1 MPTRLAP
8 VSETT
13 KPAPF
18 PFETA
23 DLQDDAAV
31 KTNAGADAALPTDAA
46 LQDVKVPPP
55 GDRSVS
61 ATEAPVIPIT
71 DQPRLLVLD
80 GHSMAFRA
88 FFALPADK
96 FSTANGQHTNA
107 IHGFTSMLINLIK
120 EQKPTHVAVAFDV
133 SDETTHRKAEYS
145 EYKGGR
151 NETPMEMSGQ
161 IDLIDKVMQAWG
173 IKTIKMPGYEA
184 DDILATLAAMGEKA
198 GYEVLLVTGD
208 RDAFQLI
215 TDNVFVLYPRKGVSD
230 IPRLDTAAIQEKYF
244 VTPPQYSDLAALVGE
259 SADNLPGIPGVG
271 PKTAAKWINLYGGLE
286 GVLENADA
294 IGGKVGDALRENVE
308 AVKRNRRLNRLHT
321 DLDLPLT
328 LDDLA
333 EPRPDEAALEQLFD
347 DLEFKTIRTRLF
359 ALYSSEELESAER
372 ESIDTPDFTTPA
384 GATELSAFLASG
396 AGTRSAVAVD
406 LVPGRI
412 GEDAAALA
420 IVRDDAAV
428 YIDLASQDAE
438 AENVLAEWLRDAQA
452 PKVMHGY
459 KAALK
464 ALSSRG
470 LGLEGVVDDTSIS
483 GYLIQPDRRTYELSE
498 LAQHHLNISISP
510 ETAKAGQLEL
520 SFDGDDAAASG
531 ALVQAAAVVQALSRH
546 FESELKERKAE
557 DLLTTLE
564 LPVSRVLADME
575 LAGIA
580 IDMPRLEEQL
590 ADLSKVIDNAQELA
604 FAAIGHEVN
613 LGSPKQLQTVLFEE
627 LQLPKTKKIKS
638 GYTTDAASLKNL
650 LEKTGH
656 EFLVQL
662 MAHRESSKLRQMLES
677 LKKSVTDDGR
687 IHTTYAQNVAATG
700 RISSNNPNLQ
710 NIPIR
715 SEEGRRVRGIF
726 VVSDGYDCLLS
737 ADYSQIEMR
746 IMAHLSGDAGLIQAY
761 KEGEDLHRFV
771 GSNIFHV
778 PTEEVT
784 SAMRSKV
791 KAMSYGLAYGLTSF
805 GLSKQLEISVDEA
818 RTLMKDYF
826 DRFGAVRDYLRGV
839 VDQARVDGYTA
850 TIEGRRRYL
859 PDLTSTDRQLREN
872 AERIALN
879 SPIQGSAADIIK
891 RAMLGVH
898 SELEAQGLKS
908 RMLLQV
914 HDELVLEVANGERA
928 AVEKLVTEQMGA
940 AAQLTVPLDV
950 QIGVGSS
957 WYEAGH

>member
-1 MPTRLAP
+1 M
-8 VSETT
+8 SETT

-23 DLQDDAAV
+23 DLQDDAAL
-31 KTNAGADAALPTDAA
+31 KADAGADATLSNEAA
-46 LQDVKVPPP
+46 LQDVKVPPR

-71 DQPRLLVLD
+71 GQPRLLVLD

-133 SDETTHRKAEYS
+133 SDDTTHRKAEYS

-151 NETPMEMSGQ
+151 NETPSEMSGQ

-286 GVLENADA
+286 GVLENVDA

-333 EPRPDEAALEQLFD
+333 EPRPNEAALEQLFD

-372 ESIDTPDFTTPA
+372 ETIDTPDFITPA
-384 GATELSAFLASG
+384 GATELSAFLTAG
-396 AGTRSAVAVD
+396 AGKRSAVAVD

-428 YIDLASQDAE
+428 YIDLAAQDAE
-438 AENVLAEWLRDAQA
+438 AENVLAEWLRDGQA

-520 SFDGDDAAASG
+520 SFDGDDAAAAG

-557 DLLTTLE
+557 DLLSTLE

-580 IDMPRLEEQL
+580 IDMPRLDEQL

>member
-1 MPTRLAP
+1 M
-8 VSETT
+8 SETT

-18 PFETA
+18 PSQVLE
-23 DLQDDAAV
+23 QDPA
-31 KTNAGADAALPTDAA
+31 T
-46 LQDVKVPPP
+46 QDEVAPAS
-55 GDRSVS
+55 GGSVS
-61 ATEAPVIPIT
+61 ATAAPVVPMT
-71 DQPRLLVLD
+71 GQPRLLVLD

-96 FSTANGQHTNA
+96 FSTSNGQHTNA

-120 EQKPTHVAVAFDV
+120 EQQPTHVAVAFDV

-145 EYKGGR
+145 GYKGGR
-151 NETPMEMSGQ
+151 NETPREMSGQ
-161 IDLIDKVMQAWG
+161 IDLIGEVMEAWG
-173 IKTIKMPGYEA
+173 IKTIKMPGFEA

-198 GYEVLLVTGD
+198 GFEVLLVSGD

-215 TDNVFVLYPRKGVSD
+215 TDNVFVLYPKKGVSD
-230 IPRLDTAAIQEKYF
+230 IPRMDAAAIEAKYF
-244 VTPPQYSDLAALVGE
+244 VSPSRYSDLAALVGE
-259 SADNLPGIPGVG
+259 TADNLPGVPGVG
-271 PKTAAKWINLYGGLE
+271 PKTAAKWINLYGGLD
-286 GVLENADA
+286 GVLEHLDS
-294 IGGKVGDALRENVE
+294 IGGKVGDALRENVDN
-308 AVKRNRRLNRLHT
+308 VKRNRRLNQLHT
-321 DLDLPLT
+321 DLELPVTLEDLYQ
-328 LDDLA
+328 
-333 EPRPDEAALEQLFD
+333 PRPDQTALEDLFD
-347 DLEFKTIRTRLF
+347 QLEFKTIRSRLF
-359 ALYSSEELESAER
+359 ALYGDDNAPAAER
-372 ESIDTPDFTTPA
+372 ESIETPQYITPA
-384 GATELSAFLASG
+384 SAAELSAFLAAG
-396 AGTRSAVAVD
+396 AGQRTALAVD

-420 IVRDDAAV
+420 IVRDGAAA
-428 YIDLASQDAE
+428 YIDLADQEAD
-438 AENVLAEWLRDAQA
+438 AENVLAGWLRDAAA
-452 PKVMHGY
+452 PKVLHGF

-464 ALSSRG
+464 ALTARG
-470 LGLEGVVDDTSIS
+470 LELEGVVDDTSIS
-483 GYLIQPDRRTYELSE
+483 GYLIQPDRRTYELAE
-498 LAQHHLNISISP
+498 LAQHHLNVGIP
-510 ETAKAGQLEL
+510 AATAKAAQLEL
-520 SFDGDDAAASG
+520 SFDGDDAAAAD
-531 ALVQAAAVVQALSRH
+531 ALVQSAAVVFALDRY
-546 FESELKERKAE
+546 FEGELKERGAE
-557 DLLTTLE
+557 ELLSTLE
-564 LPVSRVLADME
+564 LPVGRVLADME

-580 IDMPRLEEQL
+580 IDIPRMDDQL
-590 ADLSKVIDNAQELA
+590 ADLARVIDHAQEQA

-613 LGSPKQLQTVLFEE
+613 LGSPKQLQTVLFDE

-662 MAHRESSKLRQMLES
+662 MAHREAAKLRQMIES
-677 LKKSVTDDGR
+677 LKKSVDADGR

-726 VVSDGYDCLLS
+726 VVSEGYECLLS

-746 IMAHLSGDAGLIQAY
+746 IMAHLSGDQGLIQAY
-761 KEGEDLHRFV
+761 KDGEDLHRFV

-898 SELEAQGLKS
+898 AELHRQGLKS

-914 HDELVLEVANGERA
+914 HDELVLEVATGERA
-928 AVEKLVTEQMGA
+928 AVEKLVTEQMA
-940 AAQLTVPLDV
+940 AAADLTVPLEV
-950 QIGVGSS
+950 QIGVGPS
-957 WYEAGH
+957 WYDAGH

>member
-1 MPTRLAP
+1 MATRLAP

-13 KPAPF
+13 KPAPI
-18 PFETA
+18 PSTTQT
-23 DLQDDAAV
+23 LQDIAV
-31 KTNAGADAALPTDAA
+31 SSPGAP
-46 LQDVKVPPP
+46 
-55 GDRSVS
+55 SVS
-61 ATEAPVIPIT
+61 ATEAPVVPLT
-71 DQPRLLVLD
+71 EQPRLLVLD

-96 FSTANGQHTNA
+96 FSTARGQHTNA

-133 SDETTHRKAEYS
+133 SDDTTHRKAEYS

-151 NETPMEMSGQ
+151 NETPREMSGQ
-161 IDLIDKVMQAWG
+161 IDLIDQVMGAWG

-198 GYEVLLVTGD
+198 GFEVLLVSGD

-230 IPRLDTAAIQEKYF
+230 IPRMDAAAIEAKYF
-244 VTPPQYSDLAALVGE
+244 VSPSRYSDLAALVGE
-259 SADNLPGIPGVG
+259 TADNLPGVPGVG

-286 GVLENADA
+286 GVLEHLDA
-294 IGGKVGDALRENVE
+294 IGGKVGDALRENVD
-308 AVKRNRRLNRLHT
+308 AVKRNRKLNRLHT
-321 DLDLPLT
+321 DLDLPVT
-328 LDDLA
+328 LDELA
-333 EPRPDEAALEQLFD
+333 DPRPDQKAMEELFD
-347 DLEFKTIRTRLF
+347 ELEFKTIRTRLF
-359 ALYSSEELESAER
+359 DLYASEAPEPER
-372 ESIDTPDFTTPA
+372 EPLETRDFAALTEADALRTFLGA
-384 GATELSAFLASG
+384 GAG
-396 AGTRSAVAVD
+396 HRSALAVD
-406 LVPGRI
+406 VLPGRI
-412 GEDAAALA
+412 GEDADAVA
-420 IVRDDAAV
+420 IVRDDAAAYV
-428 YIDLASQDAE
+428 DLTALDAD
-438 AENVLAEWLRDAQA
+438 AENVLAEWLRDSGS

-464 ALSSRG
+464 ALANRG
-470 LGLEGVVDDTSIS
+470 FGLEGVVDDTSIS
-483 GYLIQPDRRTYELSE
+483 GYLIQPDRRTYELAE
-498 LAQHHLNISISP
+498 LAQFHLNIHITP
-510 ETAKAGQLEL
+510 EAAKAGQLEL
-520 SFDGDDAAASG
+520 AFDDDAAASG
-531 ALVQAAAVVQALSRH
+531 ALVQVAAVVHKLSRF
-546 FESELKERKAE
+546 FESELRDRKAE
-557 DLLTTLE
+557 DLLATLE
-564 LPVSRVLADME
+564 LPVARVLADME
-575 LAGIA
+575 KTGIA
-580 IDMPRLEEQL
+580 VSMELMDEQL
-590 ADLSKVIDNAQELA
+590 ADLARVIDDAQERA

-662 MAHRESSKLRQMLES
+662 MAHRESAKLRQMVET
-677 LKKSVTDDGR
+677 LKKSVAEDGR

-726 VVSDGYDCLLS
+726 VVSDGYECLLS

-746 IMAHLSGDAGLIQAY
+746 IMAHLSGDAGLIEAY
-761 KEGEDLHRFV
+761 REGEDLHRFV
-771 GSNIFHV
+771 GSSIFHV
-778 PTEEVT
+778 PPAEVT

-818 RTLMKDYF
+818 RNLMKDYF

-898 SELEAQGLKS
+898 SELAAQGLKS

-914 HDELVLEVANGERA
+914 HDELVLEVASGERE
-928 AVEKLVTEQMGA
+928 AVEKLVTEQMA
-940 AAQLTVPLDV
+940 AAAELSVPLEV
-950 QIGVGSS
+950 QIGVGTS
-957 WYEAGH
+957 WYDAGH

>member
-1 MPTRLAP
+1 
-8 VSETT
+8 
-13 KPAPF
+13 
-18 PFETA
+18 
-23 DLQDDAAV
+23 
-31 KTNAGADAALPTDAA
+31 
-46 LQDVKVPPP
+46 
-55 GDRSVS
+55 
-61 ATEAPVIPIT
+61 
-71 DQPRLLVLD
+71 
-80 GHSMAFRA
+80 MAFRA

-120 EQKPTHVAVAFDV
+120 EQKPTHIAVAFDV

-145 EYKGGR
+145 DYKGGR
-151 NETPMEMSGQ
+151 NETPREMTGQ

-184 DDILATLAAMGEKA
+184 DDILATLAAMGDKA

-230 IPRLDTAAIQEKYF
+230 IPRLDAAAIQEKYF

-259 SADNLPGIPGVG
+259 SADNLPGVPGVG

-286 GVLENADA
+286 GVLEHLDA

-308 AVKRNRRLNRLHT
+308 DVKRNRRLNRLHT
-321 DLDLPLT
+321 DLDLPVT
-328 LDDLA
+328 LDELA

-359 ALYSSEELESAER
+359 ALYGSDEVEPAER
-372 ESIDTPDFTTPA
+372 ENIDTPDFVTPA
-384 GATELSAFLASG
+384 AAAELSAFLA
-396 AGTRSAVAVD
+396 AGTGQRSAVAVD
-406 LVPGRI
+406 LVPGRL

-420 IVRDDAAV
+420 IVRDGAAA
-428 YIDLASQDAE
+428 YIDLAGQDAD
-438 AENVLAEWLRDAQA
+438 AENVLADWLRDENS

-464 ALSSRG
+464 ALTARG
-470 LGLEGVVDDTSIS
+470 LELEGVVDDTSIS
-483 GYLIQPDRRTYELSE
+483 GYLIQPDRRTYELAE
-498 LAQHHLNISISP
+498 LAQHHLNIALSS

-520 SFDGDDAAASG
+520 TFDDDDSAAAG
-531 ALVQAAAVVQALSRH
+531 ALVQVAAVVHSLSRY

-557 DLLTTLE
+557 ELLTTLE

-580 IDMPRLEEQL
+580 ISMPLMEDQL

-613 LGSPKQLQTVLFEE
+613 LGSPKQLQSVLFDE

-677 LKKSVTDDGR
+677 LKKSVTEDGR

-726 VVSDGYDCLLS
+726 VVSEGYECLLS

-761 KEGEDLHRFV
+761 KDGEDLHRFV

-778 PTEEVT
+778 PTDQVT

-805 GLSKQLEISVDEA
+805 GLSKQLEITVDEA

-898 SELEAQGLKS
+898 AELKAQGLKS

-914 HDELVLEVANGERA
+914 HDELVLEVAAGERE
-928 AVEKLVTEQMGA
+928 AVEKLVTEQMA
-940 AAQLTVPLDV
+940 AAADLSVPLDV
-950 QIGVGSS
+950 QIGVGPS
-957 WYEAGH
+957 WYDAGH

>member
-1 MPTRLAP
+1 MAAA
-8 VSETT
+8 
-13 KPAPF
+13 KPARKTTR
-18 PFETA
+18 TA
-23 DLQDDAAV
+23 E
-31 KTNAGADAALPTDAA
+31 P
-46 LQDVKVPPP
+46 
-55 GDRSVS
+55 VS

-96 FSTANGQHTNA
+96 FSTAAGQHTNA
-107 IHGFTSMLINLIK
+107 IHGFTSMLISLIK
-120 EQKPTHVAVAFDV
+120 EQQPTHVAVAFDV

-151 NETPMEMSGQ
+151 NETPREMSGQ
-161 IDLIDKVMQAWG
+161 IDLIDKVMGAWG

-230 IPRLDTAAIQEKYF
+230 IPRLDAPAIQEKYF
-244 VTPPQYSDLAALVGE
+244 VTPAEYSDLAALVGE
-259 SADNLPGIPGVG
+259 SADNLPGVPGVG

-286 GVLENADA
+286 GVLEHLDS

-308 AVKRNRRLNRLHT
+308 SVKRNRRLNRLHT
-321 DLDLPLT
+321 DLALPVT

-333 EPRPDEAALEQLFD
+333 EPRPDQAALEQLFD
-347 DLEFKTIRTRLF
+347 ELEFKTIRTRLF
-359 ALYSSEELESAER
+359 ALYGSDDVDLAER
-372 ESIDTPDFTTPA
+372 ESLDIPEYATPA
-384 GATELSAFLASG
+384 GAAELTAFLAAG
-396 AGTRSAVAVD
+396 AGHRSALAVD

-420 IVRDDAAV
+420 IVRDGAAA
-428 YIDLASQDAE
+428 YIDLSTQDAE
-438 AENVLAEWLRDAQA
+438 AENVLAAWLRDPEA
-452 PKVMHGY
+452 PKVMHGF

-464 ALSSRG
+464 ALTARG
-470 LGLEGVVDDTSIS
+470 LELEGVVDDTSIS
-483 GYLIQPDRRTYELSE
+483 GYLIQPDRRTYELAE
-498 LAQHHLNISISP
+498 LAQHHLNIEISP
-510 ETAKAGQLEL
+510 AVAKAGQLEL
-520 SFDGDDAAASG
+520 AFDGDDSAAAG
-531 ALVQAAAVVQALSRH
+531 ELVHAAAVVQTLSRY
-546 FESELKERKAE
+546 FEAELKERKAE
-557 DLLTTLE
+557 ELLSTLE

-580 IDMPRLEEQL
+580 IDMQRMDEQL
-590 ADLSKVIDNAQELA
+590 ADLAKVIDNAQELA

-677 LKKSVTDDGR
+677 LKKSVTEDGR

-726 VVSDGYDCLLS
+726 VVSDGYECLLS

-746 IMAHLSGDAGLIQAY
+746 IMAHLSGDEGLIQAY
-761 KEGEDLHRFV
+761 RDGEDLHRFV

-778 PTEEVT
+778 PTDQVT

-818 RTLMKDYF
+818 RTLMKEYF

-839 VDQARVDGYTA
+839 VDQARIDGYTA

-898 SELEAQGLKS
+898 AELKAQGLKS

-914 HDELVLEVANGERA
+914 HDELVLEVAPGERET
-928 AVEKLVTEQMGA
+928 VEKLVTEQMGSA
-940 AAQLTVPLDV
+940 ADLSVPLDV
-950 QIGVGSS
+950 QIGVGPS
-957 WYEAGH
+957 WYDAGH

>member
-1 MPTRLAP
+1 MSSSDAP
-8 VSETT
+8 
-13 KPAPF
+13 
-18 PFETA
+18 
-23 DLQDDAAV
+23 
-31 KTNAGADAALPTDAA
+31 
-46 LQDVKVPPP
+46 
-55 GDRSVS
+55 SVS
-61 ATEAPVIPIT
+61 ATEAPVIPLT
-71 DQPRLLVLD
+71 EQPRLLVLD

-96 FSTANGQHTNA
+96 FSTARGQHTNA

-120 EQKPTHVAVAFDV
+120 EQKPTHIAVAFDV
-133 SDETTHRKAEYS
+133 SDDTTHRKAEYS

-151 NETPMEMSGQ
+151 NETPREMSGQ
-161 IDLIDKVMQAWG
+161 IDLIDQVMGAWG

-198 GYEVLLVTGD
+198 GYEVLLVSGD

-215 TDNVFVLYPRKGVSD
+215 TDNVFVLYPKKGVSD
-230 IPRLDTAAIQEKYF
+230 IPRMDAAAVEAKYF
-244 VTPPQYSDLAALVGE
+244 VSPSRYSDLAALVGE
-259 SADNLPGIPGVG
+259 TADNLPGVPGVG

-286 GVLENADA
+286 GVLEHLDA
-294 IGGKVGDALRENVE
+294 IGGKVGDSLRANVD
-308 AVKRNRRLNRLHT
+308 AVKRNRKLNQLHT
-321 DLDLPLT
+321 DLDLPVT
-328 LDDLA
+328 LDELA
-333 EPRPDEAALEQLFD
+333 DPRPDQQALEELFD
-347 DLEFKTIRTRLF
+347 ELEFKTIRTRLF
-359 ALYSSEELESAER
+359 DLYASEAPAPER
-372 ESIDTPDFTTPA
+372 EALETRDFTTLTDA
-384 GATELSAFLASG
+384 GALRAFLEAG
-396 AGTRSAVAVD
+396 AGQRSALAVD
-406 LVPGRI
+406 VLPGRI
-412 GEDAAALA
+412 GEDADAVA
-420 IVRDDAAV
+420 IVRDDAAAYV
-428 YIDLASQDAE
+428 DLTTLDAE
-438 AENVLAEWLRDAQA
+438 AENVLAAWLRDAGS
-452 PKVMHGY
+452 PKVTHGY

-464 ALSSRG
+464 ALANRG
-470 LGLEGVVDDTSIS
+470 FGLEGVVDDTSIS
-483 GYLIQPDRRTYELSE
+483 GYLIQPDRRTYELAE
-498 LAQHHLNISISP
+498 LAQFHLNIHITP
-510 ETAKAGQLEL
+510 EAAKAGQLEL
-520 SFDGDDAAASG
+520 AFDDDAAASG
-531 ALVQAAAVVQALSRH
+531 ALVQVAAVVHKLSRY
-546 FESELKERKAE
+546 FESELRDRKAE
-557 DLLTTLE
+557 DLLATLE
-564 LPVSRVLADME
+564 LPVARVLADME
-575 LAGIA
+575 TAGIA
-580 IDMPRLEEQL
+580 VSLELMEEQL
-590 ADLSKVIDNAQELA
+590 ADLARVIDDAQERA

-638 GYTTDAASLKNL
+638 GYTTDAASLKSL

-662 MAHRESSKLRQMLES
+662 MAHRESAKLRQMVET
-677 LKKSVTDDGR
+677 LKKSVAEDGR

-726 VVSDGYDCLLS
+726 VVSDGYECLLS

-746 IMAHLSGDAGLIQAY
+746 IMAHLSGDAGLIEAY
-761 KEGEDLHRFV
+761 REGEDLHRFV
-771 GSNIFHV
+771 GSSIFHV
-778 PTEEVT
+778 PPAEVT

-818 RTLMKDYF
+818 RNLMKDYF

-859 PDLTSTDRQLREN
+859 PDLTSTDRQMREN

-898 SELEAQGLKS
+898 SELAAQGLKS

-914 HDELVLEVANGERA
+914 HDELVLEVAKGERE
-928 AVEKLVTEQMGA
+928 AVEKLVTEQMA
-940 AAQLTVPLDV
+940 AAAELSVPLEV
-950 QIGVGSS
+950 QIGVGTS
-957 WYEAGH
+957 WYDAGH

>member
-1 MPTRLAP
+1 MGTRLAP

-13 KPAPF
+13 KPAPS
-18 PFETA
+18 PSADTAADILPATETES
-23 DLQDDAAV
+23 LIAAKPV
-31 KTNAGADAALPTDAA
+31 RKSSRAAE
-46 LQDVKVPPP
+46 
-55 GDRSVS
+55 SVS
-61 ATEAPVIPIT
+61 ATVAPVIPIT

-96 FSTANGQHTNA
+96 FSTATGQHTNA

-133 SDETTHRKAEYS
+133 SDDTTHRKAEYS

-151 NETPMEMSGQ
+151 NETPREMSGQ
-161 IDLIDKVMQAWG
+161 IDLIDKVMGAWG

-198 GYEVLLVTGD
+198 GFEVLLVSGD

-230 IPRLDTAAIQEKYF
+230 IPRMDATAIQEKYF
-244 VTPPQYSDLAALVGE
+244 VSPAQYSDLAALVGE
-259 SADNLPGIPGVG
+259 SADNLPGVPGVG

-286 GVLENADA
+286 GVLENLDA
-294 IGGKVGDALRENVE
+294 IGGKVGESLRENVE
-308 AVKRNRRLNRLHT
+308 DVKRNRRLNRLHT
-321 DLDLPLT
+321 DLELPVT
-328 LDDLA
+328 LEELA
-333 EPRPDEAALEQLFD
+333 DPRPDQAALEELFD
-347 DLEFKTIRTRLF
+347 SLEFKTIRARLF
-359 ALYSSEELESAER
+359 ALYGSEVTEAER
-372 ESIDTPDFTTPA
+372 ESLDTPHYVIPSDA
-384 GATELSAFLASG
+384 AELTAFFESG
-396 AGTRSAVAVD
+396 AGLRSAVAVD

-412 GEDAAALA
+412 VEDAAAVA
-420 IVRDDAAV
+420 IVHDNGAA
-428 YIDLASQDAE
+428 YIDLTSQDAA
-438 AENVLAEWLRDAQA
+438 AENVLAGWLRDAGA
-452 PKVMHGY
+452 AKVMHGY

-483 GYLIQPDRRTYELSE
+483 GYLIQPDRRSYELAE
-498 LAQHHLNISISP
+498 LAQHHLNLSVST
-510 ETAKAGQLEL
+510 EAAKAGQLEL
-520 SFDGDDAAASG
+520 AFDGDDAAAG
-531 ALVQAAAVVQALSRH
+531 ELVHVAAVVRALSRY
-546 FESELKERKAE
+546 FETELAERKAQ

-580 IDMPRLEEQL
+580 IDMARMDEQL
-590 ADLSKVIDNAQELA
+590 ADLAKVIDNAQELA

-627 LQLPKTKKIKS
+627 LGLPKTKKIKS

-726 VVSDGYDCLLS
+726 VVSEGYDCLLS

-746 IMAHLSGDAGLIQAY
+746 IMAHLSGDPGLIQAY
-761 KEGEDLHRFV
+761 KDGEDLHRFV

-778 PTEEVT
+778 PTDQVT

-818 RTLMKDYF
+818 RTLMKEYF

-839 VDQARVDGYTA
+839 VDQARIDGYTS

-891 RAMLGVH
+891 RAMLGV
-898 SELEAQGLKS
+898 SGALAEQGLKS

-914 HDELVLEVANGERA
+914 HDELVLEVAHGERD
-928 AVEKLVTEQMGA
+928 AVEKLVTEQMGSA
-940 AAQLTVPLDV
+940 ARLTVPLDV

>member
-1 MPTRLAP
+1 MSVDTA
-8 VSETT
+8 SETAAAAA
-13 KPAPF
+13 PA
-18 PFETA
+18 EG
-23 DLQDDAAV
+23 AAV
-31 KTNAGADAALPTDAA
+31 LVAGPARKPRRA
-46 LQDVKVPPP
+46 VPE
-55 GDRSVS
+55 VS
-61 ATEAPVIPIT
+61 ATEAPVVPIT
-71 DQPRLLVLD
+71 DQPRLMVLD

-133 SDETTHRKAEYS
+133 SDDTTHRKAEYS
-145 EYKGGR
+145 DYKGGR
-151 NETPMEMSGQ
+151 NETPREMSGQ
-161 IDLIDKVMQAWG
+161 IDLIDKVMGAWG

-198 GYEVLLVTGD
+198 GFEVLLVSGD

-215 TDNVFVLYPRKGVSD
+215 TDNVFVLYPKKGVSD
-230 IPRLDTAAIQEKYF
+230 IPRMDAAAIQEKYF
-244 VTPPQYSDLAALVGE
+244 VSPAQYSDLAALVGE
-259 SADNLPGIPGVG
+259 SADNLPGVPGVG

-286 GVLENADA
+286 GVLENLES
-294 IGGKVGDALRENVE
+294 IGGKVGDALREHVE
-308 AVKRNRRLNRLHT
+308 SVKRNRRLNRLHT
-321 DLDLPLT
+321 DLDLAVT
-328 LDDLA
+328 LDELA
-333 EPRPDEAALEQLFD
+333 EPRPDQAAIEELFD
-347 DLEFKTIRTRLF
+347 TLEFKTIRSRLF
-359 ALYSSEELESAER
+359 ALYGNEVPEAER
-372 ESIDTPDFTTPA
+372 ESLETPDFVIPS
-384 GATELSAFLASG
+384 GAAELAAFLESG
-396 AGTRSAVAVD
+396 AGKRSVVAVD
-406 LVPGRI
+406 VVPGRI

-420 IVRDDAAV
+420 IVRDGAAA
-428 YIDLASQDAE
+428 YIDLAGQDAA
-438 AENVLAEWLRDAQA
+438 AENVLAGWLRDADA

-464 ALSSRG
+464 ALSNRG

-483 GYLIQPDRRTYELSE
+483 GYLIQPDRRSYELAE
-498 LAQHHLNISISP
+498 LAQHHLNISVST
-510 ETAKAGQLEL
+510 EAANAGQLEL
-520 SFDGDDAAASG
+520 AFDGDEAAAG
-531 ALVQAAAVVQALSRH
+531 ALVQVAAVVQALSRY
-546 FESELKERKAE
+546 FETELKERKAQ

-580 IDMPRLEEQL
+580 IDMPRMDDQL
-590 ADLSKVIDNAQELA
+590 ADLAKVIDNAQELA

-627 LQLPKTKKIKS
+627 LGLPKTKKIKS

-677 LKKSVTDDGR
+677 LKKSVADDGR

-726 VVSDGYDCLLS
+726 VVSEGYECLLS

-746 IMAHLSGDAGLIQAY
+746 IMAHLSGDQGLIQAY
-761 KEGEDLHRFV
+761 QDGEDLHRFV

-818 RTLMKDYF
+818 RTLMKEYF

-839 VDQARVDGYTA
+839 VDQARIDGYTA

-898 SELEAQGLKS
+898 SELAAQGLKS

-914 HDELVLEVANGERA
+914 HDELVLEVATGERG

-940 AAQLTVPLDV
+940 AADLSVPLEV
-950 QIGVGSS
+950 QIGVGPT
-957 WYEAGH
+957 WYDAGH

>member
-1 MPTRLAP
+1 
-8 VSETT
+8 
-13 KPAPF
+13 
-18 PFETA
+18 
-23 DLQDDAAV
+23 
-31 KTNAGADAALPTDAA
+31 
-46 LQDVKVPPP
+46 
-55 GDRSVS
+55 
-61 ATEAPVIPIT
+61 
-71 DQPRLLVLD
+71 
-80 GHSMAFRA
+80 MAFRA

-120 EQKPTHVAVAFDV
+120 EQQPTHIAVAFDV

-151 NETPMEMSGQ
+151 NETPREMSGQ
-161 IDLIDKVMQAWG
+161 IDLIDKVMGAWG

-184 DDILATLAAMGEKA
+184 DDVLATLAAMGEKA

-230 IPRLDTAAIQEKYF
+230 IPRLDAAAIQEKYF

-259 SADNLPGIPGVG
+259 TADNLPGVPGVG

-286 GVLENADA
+286 GVLEHLDS

-308 AVKRNRRLNRLHT
+308 DVKRNRRLNRLHT
-321 DLDLPLT
+321 DLELPVT
-328 LDDLA
+328 LDELA

-347 DLEFKTIRTRLF
+347 ELEFKTIRTRLF
-359 ALYSSEELESAER
+359 ALYGSDAVEPAER
-372 ESIDTPDFTTPA
+372 ESIDVPDYVTPA
-384 GATELSAFLASG
+384 DAAELEAFLAAG
-396 AGTRSAVAVD
+396 AGKRSAVAVD

-420 IVRDDAAV
+420 IVRDDAAA
-428 YIDLASQDAE
+428 YIDLAAQDAA
-438 AENVLAEWLRDAQA
+438 AENVLAGWLRDSQA

-464 ALSSRG
+464 ALSTRG

-483 GYLIQPDRRTYELSE
+483 GYLIQPDRRTYELAE
-498 LAQHHLNISISP
+498 LAQHHLNISITS

-520 SFDGDDAAASG
+520 SFDGDDAAAAG
-531 ALVQAAAVVQALSRH
+531 ALVQVAAVVQSLSR
-546 FESELKERKAE
+546 FFDSELTERKAA

-580 IDMPRLEEQL
+580 IDMPRMDEQV
-590 ADLSKVIDNAQELA
+590 ADLAKVIDNAQELA

-726 VVSDGYDCLLS
+726 VVSDGYECLLS

-746 IMAHLSGDAGLIQAY
+746 IMAHLSGDEGLIQAY
-761 KEGEDLHRFV
+761 LEGEDLHRFV

-778 PTEEVT
+778 PTDQVT

-839 VDQARVDGYTA
+839 VDQARIDGYTA

-898 SELEAQGLKS
+898 SELAAQGLKS

-914 HDELVLEVANGERA
+914 HDELVLEVAAGERE
-928 AVEKLVTEQMGA
+928 AVEKLVTEQMAGA
-940 AAQLTVPLDV
+940 ADLSVPLDV
-950 QIGVGSS
+950 QIGVGPS
-957 WYEAGH
+957 WYDAGH

>member
-1 MPTRLAP
+1 VLD
-8 VSETT
+8 
-13 KPAPF
+13 
-18 PFETA
+18 A
-23 DLQDDAAV
+23 D
-31 KTNAGADAALPTDAA
+31 GA
-46 LQDVKVPPP
+46 LQDIMALPPV
-55 GDRSVS
+55 GGQVS
-61 ATEAPVIPIT
+61 TTEAPAVPT
-71 DQPRLLVLD
+71 TGQPRLLVLD

-120 EQKPTHVAVAFDV
+120 DQKPTHICVAFDV
-133 SDETTHRKAEYS
+133 SDDTTHRKAEYS

-151 NETPMEMSGQ
+151 NETPREMNGQ
-161 IDLIDKVMQAWG
+161 IDLIDKVMGAWG
-173 IKTIKMPGYEA
+173 IKTIKLPGYEA

-198 GYEVLLVTGD
+198 GFEVLLVSGD

-230 IPRLDTAAIQEKYF
+230 IPRMDAAAIQEKYF
-244 VTPPQYSDLAALVGE
+244 VTPAQYSDLAALVGE
-259 SADNLPGIPGVG
+259 TADNLPGVPGVG

-286 GVLENADA
+286 GVLEHLDA
-294 IGGKVGDALRENVE
+294 IGGKVGDSLRANVDD
-308 AVKRNRRLNRLHT
+308 VKRNRRLNRLHT
-321 DLDLPLT
+321 DLELPLT

-333 EPRPDEAALEQLFD
+333 EPRPDEAALEALFD
-347 DLEFKTIRTRLF
+347 ELEFKTIRTRLF
-359 ALYSSEELESAER
+359 ALYSSQDVESAER
-372 ESIDTPDFTTPA
+372 ETIDTPDFVTPS
-384 GATELSAFLASG
+384 GAVELGAFLAAG
-396 AGTRSAVAVD
+396 AGKTSAVAVD

-428 YIDLASQDAE
+428 YIDLAAHDAP
-438 AENVLAEWLRDAQA
+438 AENVLADWLRDENS

-483 GYLIQPDRRTYELSE
+483 GYLIQPDRRTYELAE
-498 LAQHHLNISISP
+498 LAQHHLNVGVSTD
-510 ETAKAGQLEL
+510 TAKTGQLEL
-520 SFDGDDAAASG
+520 AFDGDDAAAAG
-531 ALVQAAAVVQALSRH
+531 ALVQVAAVVQALSRR
-546 FESELKERKAE
+546 FEAELTERKAS

-580 IDMPRLEEQL
+580 IDMPRMDEQL
-590 ADLSKVIDNAQELA
+590 ADLAKVIDNAQELA

-677 LKKSVTDDGR
+677 LKKSVTEDGR

-726 VVSDGYDCLLS
+726 VVSEGYECLLS

-761 KEGEDLHRFV
+761 KDGEDLHRFV

-839 VDQARVDGYTA
+839 VDQARIDGYTA

-898 SELEAQGLKS
+898 AELAAQGLKS

-914 HDELVLEVANGERA
+914 HDELVLEVAAGERD
-928 AVEKLVTEQMGA
+928 AVEKLVTEQMGSA
-940 AAQLTVPLDV
+940 ADLRVPLDV
-950 QIGVGSS
+950 QIGVGPS
-957 WYEAGH
+957 WYDAGH

>member
-1 MPTRLAP
+1 M
-8 VSETT
+8 SETT

-18 PFETA
+18 PSETA
-23 DLQDDAAV
+23 ALEGNVALQ
-31 KTNAGADAALPTDAA
+31 NDAA
-46 LQDVKVPPP
+46 LQDVKVPPLAS
-55 GDRSVS
+55 RSLS
-61 ATEAPVIPIT
+61 ATEAPVIPLT

-96 FSTANGQHTNA
+96 FSTTKGQHTNA

-120 EQKPTHVAVAFDV
+120 EQKPTHIAVAFDV

-151 NETPMEMSGQ
+151 NETPREMSGQ
-161 IDLIDKVMQAWG
+161 IDLIDKVMGAWG

-184 DDILATLAAMGEKA
+184 DDILATLASMGEKA

-230 IPRLDTAAIQEKYF
+230 IPRLDAAAIQEKYF

-294 IGGKVGDALRENVE
+294 IGGKVGDALRESVE
-308 AVKRNRRLNRLHT
+308 DVKRNRRLNRLHT
-321 DLDLPLT
+321 DLDLPVT

-359 ALYSSEELESAER
+359 ALYSSDEVESAER
-372 ESIDTPDFTTPA
+372 ESIDTPAFVTPSD
-384 GATELSAFLASG
+384 ATELGAFLAAG
-396 AGTRSAVAVD
+396 AGKRSAVAVD

-428 YIDLASQDAE
+428 YIDLAGQDAA
-438 AENVLAEWLRDAQA
+438 AENVLADWLRDEQA

-483 GYLIQPDRRTYELSE
+483 GYLIEPDRRTYELAE
-498 LAQHHLNISISP
+498 LAQHHLNISISS

-520 SFDGDDAAASG
+520 SFDGDDAAAAD
-531 ALVQAAAVVQALSRH
+531 ALVRVAAVVQALSR
-546 FESELKERKAE
+546 FFASELTERKAA
-557 DLLTTLE
+557 DLLATLE

-580 IDMPRLEEQL
+580 IDMPRMDDQL
-590 ADLSKVIDNAQELA
+590 ADLAKVIENAQELA

-839 VDQARVDGYTA
+839 VDQARIDGYTA

-898 SELEAQGLKS
+898 DELAAQGLKS

-914 HDELVLEVANGERA
+914 HDELVLEVANGERE
-928 AVEKLVTEQMGA
+928 AVEKLVTEQMGSA
-940 AAQLTVPLDV
+940 ADLSVPLDV
-950 QIGVGSS
+950 QIGVGPS
-957 WYEAGH
+957 WYDAGH

>member
-1 MPTRLAP
+1 MATRLAP

-18 PFETA
+18 PSTTET
-23 DLQDDAAV
+23 LQDIAV
-31 KTNAGADAALPTDAA
+31 SSPAGP
-46 LQDVKVPPP
+46 
-55 GDRSVS
+55 SVS
-61 ATEAPVIPIT
+61 ATEAPVIPLT
-71 DQPRLLVLD
+71 EQPRLLVLD

-96 FSTANGQHTNA
+96 FSTARGQHTNA

-120 EQKPTHVAVAFDV
+120 EQKPTHIAVAFDV
-133 SDETTHRKAEYS
+133 SDDTTHRKAEYS

-151 NETPMEMSGQ
+151 NETPREMSGQ
-161 IDLIDKVMQAWG
+161 IDLIDQVMGAWG

-198 GYEVLLVTGD
+198 GYEVLLVSGD

-230 IPRLDTAAIQEKYF
+230 IPRMDAAAIQEKYF
-244 VTPPQYSDLAALVGE
+244 VSPAQYSDLAALVGE
-259 SADNLPGIPGVG
+259 TADNLPGVPGVG

-286 GVLENADA
+286 GVLEHLDA
-294 IGGKVGDALRENVE
+294 IGGKVGDALRANVDS
-308 AVKRNRRLNRLHT
+308 VKRNRKLNRLHT
-321 DLDLPLT
+321 DLDLPVT
-328 LDDLA
+328 LDELA
-333 EPRPDEAALEQLFD
+333 DPRPDQEALEELFD
-347 DLEFKTIRTRLF
+347 TLEFKTIRTRLF
-359 ALYSSEELESAER
+359 DLYASDAPEAER
-372 ESIDTPDFTTPA
+372 ETLETRDFATLTDADALRSFLTA
-384 GATELSAFLASG
+384 GAG
-396 AGTRSAVAVD
+396 QRSALAVD
-406 LVPGRI
+406 VLPGRI
-412 GEDAAALA
+412 GEDADAVA
-420 IVRDDAAV
+420 IVRDDAAA
-428 YIDLASQDAE
+428 YIDLTSLDAE
-438 AENVLAEWLRDAQA
+438 AENVLAQWLRDAES

-464 ALSSRG
+464 ALNNRG

-483 GYLIQPDRRTYELSE
+483 GYLIQPDRRTYELAE
-498 LAQHHLNISISP
+498 LAQYHLNIHVSP
-510 ETAKAGQLEL
+510 EAAKAGQLEL
-520 SFDGDDAAASG
+520 SFDDDAAAASG
-531 ALVQAAAVVQALSRH
+531 ALVQVAAVVQKLSR
-546 FESELKERKAE
+546 FFDSELRERKAE
-557 DLLTTLE
+557 ELLATLE

-575 LAGIA
+575 HTGISVSMELM
-580 IDMPRLEEQL
+580 DEQL
-590 ADLSKVIDNAQELA
+590 ADLARVIDDAQERA

-613 LGSPKQLQTVLFEE
+613 LGSPKQLQTVLFDE

-662 MAHRESSKLRQMLES
+662 MAHRESAKLRQMVET
-677 LKKSVTDDGR
+677 LKKSVAEDGR

-726 VVSDGYDCLLS
+726 VVSDGYECLLS

-746 IMAHLSGDAGLIQAY
+746 IMAHLSGDAGLIEAY
-761 KEGEDLHRFV
+761 RQGEDLHRFV
-771 GSNIFHV
+771 GSSIFHV
-778 PTEEVT
+778 PPAQVT

-818 RTLMKDYF
+818 RTLMKNYF

-839 VDQARVDGYTA
+839 VDQARIDGYTS

-859 PDLTSTDRQLREN
+859 PDLTSTDRQMREN

-898 SELEAQGLKS
+898 AELAAQGLKS

-914 HDELVLEVANGERA
+914 HDELVLEVANGERE
-928 AVEKLVTEQMGA
+928 AVEKLVTEQMGS
-940 AAQLTVPLDV
+940 AAQLSVPLDV
-950 QIGVGSS
+950 QIGVGTS
-957 WYEAGH
+957 WYDAGH

>member
-1 MPTRLAP
+1 

-18 PFETA
+18 PSET
-23 DLQDDAAV
+23 V
-31 KTNAGADAALPTDAA
+31 ALEADAA
-46 LQDVKVPPP
+46 LQDIKVPPP
-55 GDRSVS
+55 AGGQVS

-71 DQPRLLVLD
+71 SQPRLLVLD

-120 EQKPTHVAVAFDV
+120 EQQPTHVAVAFDV

-151 NETPMEMSGQ
+151 NETPREMSGQ

-173 IKTIKMPGYEA
+173 IKTIKLPGYEA
-184 DDILATLAAMGEKA
+184 DDILATLSVMGEKA
-198 GYEVLLVTGD
+198 GFEVLLVTGD

-230 IPRLDTAAIQEKYF
+230 IPRLDAAAIQEKYF

-259 SADNLPGIPGVG
+259 SSDNLPGVPGVG

-286 GVLENADA
+286 GVLEHLDK

-308 AVKRNRRLNRLHT
+308 DVKRNRRLNRLHT
-321 DLDLPLT
+321 DLELPVT
-328 LDDLA
+328 LEDLA
-333 EPRPDEAALEQLFD
+333 DPRPDEAALEQLFD
-347 DLEFKTIRTRLF
+347 ELEFKTIRTRLF
-359 ALYSSEELESAER
+359 ALYGSEDLEPAER
-372 ESIDTPDFTTPA
+372 ENVDVPEYVTPSTA
-384 GATELSAFLASG
+384 AELSAFLTAG
-396 AGTRSAVAVD
+396 AGKRSAVAVD

-428 YIDLASQDAE
+428 YIDLTAQDAA
-438 AENVLAEWLRDAQA
+438 AENVLAEWLRDEAA

-470 LGLEGVVDDTSIS
+470 LGLEGVVDDTSVS
-483 GYLIQPDRRTYELSE
+483 GYLIQPDRRTYELAE
-498 LAQHHLNISISP
+498 LAQHHLNISISS

-520 SFDGDDAAASG
+520 SFDGDDAAAAD
-531 ALVQAAAVVQALSRH
+531 ALVHVAAVVQTLSRF
-546 FESELKERKAE
+546 FESELTERKAA
-557 DLLTTLE
+557 DLLATLE

-580 IDMPRLEEQL
+580 IDMPRMDEQI
-590 ADLSKVIDNAQELA
+590 ADLGKVIDNAQELA

-726 VVSDGYDCLLS
+726 VVSEGYECLLS

-778 PTEEVT
+778 PTDQVT

-818 RTLMKDYF
+818 RTLMKEYF

-839 VDQARVDGYTA
+839 VDQARIDGYTA

-898 SELEAQGLKS
+898 SELAAQGLKS

-914 HDELVLEVANGERA
+914 HDELVLEVAAGERE
-928 AVEKLVTEQMGA
+928 AVERLVTEQMAGA
-940 AAQLTVPLDV
+940 ADLSVPLDV
-950 QIGVGSS
+950 QIGVGPS
-957 WYEAGH
+957 WYDAGH

>member
-1 MPTRLAP
+1 

-13 KPAPF
+13 KPAPI
-18 PFETA
+18 PSTTQT
-23 DLQDDAAV
+23 LQDIPVFSPDA
-31 KTNAGADAALPTDAA
+31 P
-46 LQDVKVPPP
+46 
-55 GDRSVS
+55 SVS
-61 ATEAPVIPIT
+61 ATEAPVVPLT
-71 DQPRLLVLD
+71 EQPRLLVLD

-96 FSTANGQHTNA
+96 FSTARGQHTNA

-145 EYKGGR
+145 DYKGGR
-151 NETPMEMSGQ
+151 NETPREMSGQ
-161 IDLIDKVMQAWG
+161 IDLIDQVMGAWG

-198 GYEVLLVTGD
+198 GYEVLLVSGD

-215 TDNVFVLYPRKGVSD
+215 TDNVFVLYPKKGVSD
-230 IPRLDTAAIQEKYF
+230 IPRMDAAAVEDKYF
-244 VTPPQYSDLAALVGE
+244 VSPSRYSDLAALVGE
-259 SADNLPGIPGVG
+259 TADNLPGVPGVG

-286 GVLENADA
+286 GVLEHLDA
-294 IGGKVGDALRENVE
+294 IGGKVGDSLRANVD
-308 AVKRNRRLNRLHT
+308 AVKRNRKLNQLHT
-321 DLDLPLT
+321 DLDLPVT
-328 LDDLA
+328 LDELA
-333 EPRPDEAALEQLFD
+333 DPRPDQQALEELFD
-347 DLEFKTIRTRLF
+347 ELEFKTIRTRLF
-359 ALYSSEELESAER
+359 DLYATEAPAPER
-372 ESIDTPDFTTPA
+372 EALETKDFATLTEA
-384 GATELSAFLASG
+384 GALRAFLEAG
-396 AGTRSAVAVD
+396 ARQRSALTVD
-406 LVPGRI
+406 VLPGRI
-412 GEDAAALA
+412 GEDADAVA
-420 IVRDDAAV
+420 IVRDDAAAYV
-428 YIDLASQDAE
+428 DLTTLDAD
-438 AENVLAEWLRDAQA
+438 AENVLAQWLRDAGSL
-452 PKVMHGY
+452 KVVHGY

-464 ALSSRG
+464 ALANRG
-470 LGLEGVVDDTSIS
+470 FGLEGVVDDTSIS
-483 GYLIQPDRRTYELSE
+483 GYLIQPDRRTYELAE
-498 LAQHHLNISISP
+498 LAQFHLNVHITP
-510 ETAKAGQLEL
+510 EAAKAGQLEL
-520 SFDGDDAAASG
+520 AFDDDAAASG
-531 ALVQAAAVVQALSRH
+531 ALVQVAAVVHKLSLF
-546 FESELKERKAE
+546 FESELKDRKAE
-557 DLLTTLE
+557 DLLATLE
-564 LPVSRVLADME
+564 LPVARVLADME
-575 LAGIA
+575 KAGIA
-580 IDMPRLEEQL
+580 VSMELMDEQL
-590 ADLSKVIDNAQELA
+590 ADLARVIDDAQEQA

-662 MAHRESSKLRQMLES
+662 MAHRESAKLRQMVET
-677 LKKSVTDDGR
+677 LKKSVAEDGR

-726 VVSDGYDCLLS
+726 VVSDGYECLLS

-746 IMAHLSGDAGLIQAY
+746 IMAHLSGDAGLIEAY
-761 KEGEDLHRFV
+761 REGEDLHRFV
-771 GSNIFHV
+771 GSSIFHV
-778 PTEEVT
+778 PPAEVT

-818 RTLMKDYF
+818 RNLMKDYF

-859 PDLTSTDRQLREN
+859 PDLTSTDRQMREN

-898 SELEAQGLKS
+898 SELAAQGLKS

-914 HDELVLEVANGERA
+914 HDELVLEVATGERE
-928 AVEKLVTEQMGA
+928 AVEKLVTEQMA
-940 AAQLTVPLDV
+940 AAAELSVPLEV
-950 QIGVGSS
+950 QIGVGTS
-957 WYEAGH
+957 WYDAGH

>member
-1 MPTRLAP
+1 
-8 VSETT
+8 
-13 KPAPF
+13 
-18 PFETA
+18 
-23 DLQDDAAV
+23 
-31 KTNAGADAALPTDAA
+31 
-46 LQDVKVPPP
+46 
-55 GDRSVS
+55 
-61 ATEAPVIPIT
+61 VIPIT

-96 FSTANGQHTNA
+96 FSTASGQHTNA

-120 EQKPTHVAVAFDV
+120 EQKPTHIAVAFDV
-133 SDETTHRKAEYS
+133 SDETTHRKVEYS
-145 EYKGGR
+145 DYKGGR
-151 NETPMEMSGQ
+151 NETPREMSGQ

-173 IKTIKMPGYEA
+173 IKTIKLPGYEA

-198 GYEVLLVTGD
+198 GHEVLLVTGD

-230 IPRLDTAAIQEKYF
+230 IPRLDAPAIQEKYF
-244 VTPPQYSDLAALVGE
+244 VSPAQYSDLAALVGE
-259 SADNLPGIPGVG
+259 SADNLPGVPGVG

-286 GVLENADA
+286 GVLEHLDA

-321 DLDLPLT
+321 DLELPVT

-333 EPRPDEAALEQLFD
+333 EPRPDQAALEQLFD
-347 DLEFKTIRTRLF
+347 ELEFKTIRSRLF
-359 ALYSSEELESAER
+359 ALYGSEDVELAER
-372 ESIDTPDFTTPA
+372 ESLAVPDYIAPA
-384 GATELSAFLASG
+384 GAAELSAFLAAGSG
-396 AGTRSAVAVD
+396 QRSALAVD

-420 IVRDDAAV
+420 ILREGAAA
-428 YIDLASQDAE
+428 YIDLSSQDAE
-438 AENVLAEWLRDAQA
+438 AENVLAAWLRDPEA
-452 PKVMHGY
+452 PKVMHGF

-464 ALSSRG
+464 ALTARG
-470 LGLEGVVDDTSIS
+470 LELEGVVDDTSIS
-483 GYLIQPDRRTYELSE
+483 GYLIQPDRRTYELAE
-498 LAQHHLNISISP
+498 LAQHHLNIEISP
-510 ETAKAGQLEL
+510 SVAKAGQLEL
-520 SFDGDDAAASG
+520 AFDGDDAAAAG
-531 ALVQAAAVVQALSRH
+531 ELVHAAAVVHALSRY
-546 FESELKERKAE
+546 FEAELKERKAE
-557 DLLTTLE
+557 ELLSTLE

-580 IDMPRLEEQL
+580 IDMARMDEQL
-590 ADLSKVIDNAQELA
+590 ADLAKVIDNAQDLA

-613 LGSPKQLQTVLFEE
+613 LGSPKQLQTVLFDE

-677 LKKSVTDDGR
+677 LKKSVAEDGR

-726 VVSDGYDCLLS
+726 VVSAGYECLLS

-761 KEGEDLHRFV
+761 RDGEDLHRFV

-778 PTEEVT
+778 PTDQVT

-818 RTLMKDYF
+818 RTLMKEYF

-839 VDQARVDGYTA
+839 VDQARIDGYTA

-898 SELEAQGLKS
+898 AEIKAQGLKS

-914 HDELVLEVANGERA
+914 HDELVLEVAAGERA
-928 AVEKLVTEQMGA
+928 AVEKLVTEQMGSA
-940 AAQLTVPLDV
+940 ADLSVPLDV
-950 QIGVGSS
+950 QIGVGPS
-957 WYEAGH
+957 WYDAGH

>member
-1 MPTRLAP
+1 
-8 VSETT
+8 
-13 KPAPF
+13 
-18 PFETA
+18 
-23 DLQDDAAV
+23 
-31 KTNAGADAALPTDAA
+31 
-46 LQDVKVPPP
+46 
-55 GDRSVS
+55 
-61 ATEAPVIPIT
+61 
-71 DQPRLLVLD
+71 
-80 GHSMAFRA
+80 MAFRA

-96 FSTANGQHTNA
+96 FSTARGQHTNA

-120 EQKPTHVAVAFDV
+120 EQKPTHIAVAFDV
-133 SDETTHRKAEYS
+133 SDDTTHRKAEYS

-151 NETPMEMSGQ
+151 NETPREMSGQ
-161 IDLIDKVMQAWG
+161 IDLIDQVMGAWG

-198 GYEVLLVTGD
+198 GYEVLLVSGD

-215 TDNVFVLYPRKGVSD
+215 TDNVFVLYPKKGVSD
-230 IPRLDTAAIQEKYF
+230 IPRMDATAVEEKYF
-244 VTPPQYSDLAALVGE
+244 VSPSRYSDLAALVGE
-259 SADNLPGIPGVG
+259 TADNLPGVPGVG

-286 GVLENADA
+286 GVLEHLDA
-294 IGGKVGDALRENVE
+294 IGGKVGDSLRANVD
-308 AVKRNRRLNRLHT
+308 AVKRNRKLNQLHT
-321 DLDLPLT
+321 DLDLPVT
-328 LDDLA
+328 LDELA
-333 EPRPDEAALEQLFD
+333 DPRPDQQALEELFD
-347 DLEFKTIRTRLF
+347 ELEFKTIRTRLF
-359 ALYSSEELESAER
+359 DLYASEVTEADRETLESR
-372 ESIDTPDFTTPA
+372 DFATLQDAGSLKAFLEA
-384 GATELSAFLASG
+384 GAG
-396 AGTRSAVAVD
+396 QRSALAVD
-406 LVPGRI
+406 VLAGRI
-412 GEDAAALA
+412 GEDADAVA
-420 IVRDDAAV
+420 IVRDDAAAYV
-428 YIDLASQDAE
+428 DLTGLDAE
-438 AENVLAEWLRDAQA
+438 AENILAQWLRDADS
-452 PKVMHGY
+452 PKVLHGY

-464 ALSSRG
+464 ALANRG
-470 LGLEGVVDDTSIS
+470 FGLEGVVDDTSIS
-483 GYLIQPDRRTYELSE
+483 GYLIEPDRRTYELAE
-498 LAQHHLNISISP
+498 LAQHHLNIHVSA
-510 ETAKAGQLEL
+510 EAAKAGQLEL
-520 SFDGDDAAASG
+520 EFDDDAAAASG
-531 ALVQAAAVVQALSRH
+531 ALVQVAAVVHKLSRF
-546 FESELKERKAE
+546 FESELQERKAE
-557 DLLTTLE
+557 DLLATLE
-564 LPVSRVLADME
+564 LPVARVLADME
-575 LAGIA
+575 TAGIA
-580 IDMPRLEEQL
+580 VSLQLMDEQL
-590 ADLSKVIDNAQELA
+590 ADLARVIDDAQERA

-662 MAHRESSKLRQMLES
+662 MAHRESAKLRQMVET
-677 LKKSVTDDGR
+677 LKKSVAEDGR

-726 VVSDGYDCLLS
+726 VVSEGYECLLS

-746 IMAHLSGDAGLIQAY
+746 IMAHLSGDAGLIEAY
-761 KEGEDLHRFV
+761 REGEDLHRFV
-771 GSNIFHV
+771 GSSIFHV
-778 PTEEVT
+778 PPAEVT

-818 RTLMKDYF
+818 RNLMKDYF

-859 PDLTSTDRQLREN
+859 PDLTSTNRQLREN

-898 SELEAQGLKS
+898 SELAAQGLKS

-914 HDELVLEVANGERA
+914 HDELVLEVAKGERA
-928 AVEKLVTEQMGA
+928 AVEKLVTEQMA
-940 AAQLTVPLDV
+940 AAAELSVPLEV
-950 QIGVGSS
+950 QIGVGTS
-957 WYEAGH
+957 WYDAGH